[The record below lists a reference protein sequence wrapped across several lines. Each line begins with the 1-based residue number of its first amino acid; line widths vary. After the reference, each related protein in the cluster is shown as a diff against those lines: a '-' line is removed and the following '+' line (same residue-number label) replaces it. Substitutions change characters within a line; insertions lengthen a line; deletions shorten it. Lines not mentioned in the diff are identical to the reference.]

1 MHQQSIRILV
11 EHIKFCMDF
20 LLDIDGNDDI
30 YEDDSMSIDL
40 FLFC

>member
-1 MHQQSIRILV
+1 MHQQTIRILF
-11 EHIKFCMDF
+11 ENINFCMDF

-30 YEDDSMSIDL
+30 NEDDSMSIDL